1 MRNKN
6 DIIICHCGKVHTEME
21 KYGTYNFSI
30 LLLIGSLW
38 LYLMCVA
45 AAGQLVIIQLSEV

>member
-21 KYGTYNFSI
+21 KYVTYNFSI

-38 LYLMCVA
+38 FPTYILCVWLLQA
-45 AAGQLVIIQLSEV
+45 S